1 MTYNT
6 CSSFFSVYLFSTIV
20 VLSVIFIMETSVAVT
35 SRASAA
41 VEVTELFYSSIATDL
56 DFAVAL
62 NSPVGFVPF
71 AITVQTINVAKRNL
85 ELQFLGHM
93 VKA

>member
-1 MTYNT
+1 MTYNK
-6 CSSFFSVYLFSTIV
+6 CSSFFSVYLFSTIA

-62 NSPVGFVPF
+62 HSPVGFVPF
-71 AITVQTINVAKRNL
+71 DISVQIVDVVNENL
-85 ELQFLGHM
+85 PLQI
-93 VKA
+93 